1 MNGAP
6 SAPLARRH
14 CPPTMSADTAG
25 AMSYYLRPLE
35 VQEKLAVA
43 FAPVDRRV
51 GQAMHL

>member
-1 MNGAP
+1 MA
-6 SAPLARRH
+6 
-14 CPPTMSADTAG
+14 PPTGSVNFQSMALCAVSLASTMSH
-25 AMSYYLRPLE
+25 YLRPLE